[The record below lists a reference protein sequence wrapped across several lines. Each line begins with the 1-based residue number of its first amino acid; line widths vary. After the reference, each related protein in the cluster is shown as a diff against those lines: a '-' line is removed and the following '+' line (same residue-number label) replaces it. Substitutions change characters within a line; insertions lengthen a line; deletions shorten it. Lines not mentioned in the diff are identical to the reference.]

1 MNLKSA
7 IALGS
12 AALAVALVL
21 ASPAAALTKQT
32 TIIDLDSTFVYAPG
46 ELCSFPVT
54 FHQGPGQIKID
65 QFFDA
70 NGNPVKLIATNHGHD
85 LASLSANGI
94 TLTTVQTFSDIFY
107 FNPDG
112 SLAGGQDAGINFV
125 FTLPH
130 YGVVAQQVGLI
141 KFDSNFNPVLTAG
154 PGFATPP
161 DTNALCV
168 ALS

>member
-1 MNLKSA
+1 MKLFNA
-7 IALGS
+7 IGIVVP
-12 AALAVALVL
+12 ALALALVL

-32 TIIDLDSTFVYAPG
+32 TIIALDSTFVYGPG

-54 FHQGPGQIKID
+54 FHQGPGQVKID

-70 NGNPVKLIATNHGHD
+70 NGNPVKLIATNYGHD
-85 LASLSANGI
+85 LASLSAHRI

-112 SLAGGQDAGINFV
+112 SLVGGQDAGINFV

-141 KFDSNFNPVLTAG
+141 KFDSNFNPIFTAG

-161 DTNALCV
+161 DTDALCA